1 MVSRRS
7 FLWGSGA
14 VALAPLLGGC
24 QARPGALQVRALN
37 QSIPPQVI
45 REFRQA
51 IAQDAIALQPEATL
65 ADLLALLQRWQT
77 ETEPVSDRW
86 DWLPFVNRG
95 TPAIAELVTLGDA
108 WLATAIRAGLI
119 QPLDLTTVPSW
130 AQLPPRWQGLVRRD
144 REGFVSQDS
153 AAPLWGAPY
162 RWGTTMIVY
171 HHDVFKHQGLAPPT
185 DWADLWRPEL
195 RDRISAIDQP
205 REIIGLT
212 LKKLGASY
220 NTWNLTPLLPSL
232 AAELNSLAPQ
242 IRYYSNNKYLHPLA
256 IKETWLAVG
265 WSTDII
271 PALTNYPQLRAI
283 IPTSGTA
290 LWSDLWVQPATATP
304 TALSQRWLDFC
315 WQMRSAQNIS
325 LFTDGLSPILSTLPL
340 DQWPKDLQNASPFI
354 PNAELFNRSEFL
366 QPLPIST
373 QLQYDTLWRKL
384 RSPSPSST

>member
-1 MVSRRS
+1 M
-7 FLWGSGA
+7 
-14 VALAPLLGGC
+14 ALAPVLSGC
-24 QARPGALQVRALN
+24 QAQPGALQIRALN

-45 REFRQA
+45 REFRAA
-51 IAQDAIALQPEATL
+51 IAQEQLTIQPEATL
-65 ADLLALLQRWQT
+65 AALLALLQRWQ
-77 ETEPVSDRW
+77 EEPEPVSDRW

-95 TPAIAELVTLGDA
+95 TPAIASLVTLGDA

-119 QPLDLTTVPSW
+119 QPLDLATVPTW
-130 AQLPPRWQGLVRRD
+130 AQLPPRWQALVRRD

-171 HHDVFKHQGLAPPT
+171 HEDIFKQQGIAPPA

-212 LKKLGASY
+212 LKKLGESY
-220 NTWNLTPLLPSL
+220 NTWNLNTLLPSL
-232 AAELNSLAPQ
+232 EAELTTLAPQ
-242 IRYYSNNKYLHPLA
+242 IRYYSNSKYLHSLA

-271 PALTNYPQLRAI
+271 PALTNYPQLRAL
-283 IPTSGTA
+283 IPASGTA
-290 LWSDLWVQPATATP
+290 LWSDLWVQPATAPRTD
-304 TALSQRWLDFC
+304 LSQRWLDFC

-325 LFTDGLSPILSTLPL
+325 LFTDGLSPMLSALPL

-354 PNAELFNRSEFL
+354 PSAELFNRSEFL
-366 QPLPIST
+366 EPLPIST